1 MTGWGS
7 GGPHSG
13 VPAEKPEILCGRTVR
28 TLTSTLWILQAV
40 SWATMH
46 FFLIIPQNRSEQSLQ
61 GHGPGVTSQHWAI
74 PAVPFSWKVGPQA
87 RHGNIAEVLWL
98 SVSGTSPGR
107 SQVMDGAGP
116 PDDLPGASLEAT
128 ACHSPSPPPTS
139 STKRERKWKVR
150 WQPGL
155 CGCHPGMRA
164 PTGHLPPLPLH
175 SFNNPKELQTAL
187 TWVSPFTTDIK
198 GHGGSVL

>member
-28 TLTSTLWILQAV
+28 TLTGTLWILQAV

-74 PAVPFSWKVGPQA
+74 PAVPFSWKVSPQA

-139 STKRERKWKVR
+139 STKRESGRLGGSLGCVGVT
-150 WQPGL
+150 QA
-155 CGCHPGMRA
+155 CG
-164 PTGHLPPLPLH
+164 LPLGI
-175 SFNNPKELQTAL
+175 SLRCLSTAS
-187 TWVSPFTTDIK
+187 TIPRRSYRQP
-198 GHGGSVL
+198 

>member
-28 TLTSTLWILQAV
+28 TLTGTLWILQAV

-116 PDDLPGASLEAT
+116 PDIFLVHPWRQLPVT
-128 ACHSPSPPPTS
+128 AP
-139 STKRERKWKVR
+139 
-150 WQPGL
+150 L
-155 CGCHPGMRA
+155 
-164 PTGHLPPLPLH
+164 LPPRPPQNGRESGRLGGSPGCVGVTQACRLPLGI
-175 SFNNPKELQTAL
+175 SLRCLSTAS
-187 TWVSPFTTDIK
+187 TIPRSYRQP
-198 GHGGSVL
+198 